1 MDPLSPKQ
9 LRELNSAYTSVYPDK
24 DELSEEVAIQN
35 LAENLFDLL
44 KKEDIIPQDT
54 ELTEGWKSKLL
65 KLGGAIG
72 IDQAMFDG
80 AFRRAIGY
88 GAKNLRDLTKEVG
101 SDIHRELDKAESG
114 KTSGPTGPTAPTGP
128 TGPTAPTGSTGPTG
142 PTGPTGG
149 PTGPTGGPTGPT
161 GPTGTKDPYTPEV
174 VNDPDRYIY
183 NGQEYRFNNGKLE
196 KVKK

>member
-9 LRELNSAYTSVYPDK
+9 LRELNSAYTSVHPDK
-24 DELSEEVAIQN
+24 DELSEEVALQN
-35 LAENLFDLL
+35 LAENLFNLL

-72 IDQAMFDG
+72 VDQAMFDG
-80 AFRRAIGY
+80 ALTRYAGY
-88 GAKNLRDLTKEVG
+88 LGKNLRNITTGIGADLHQQI
-101 SDIHRELDKAESG
+101 DNAESG

-128 TGPTAPTGSTGPTG
+128 TGPTAPTGPTG
-142 PTGPTGG
+142 PTA
-149 PTGPTGGPTGPT
+149 PT

-174 VNDPDRYIY
+174 VNDPNRYIY

>member
-9 LRELNSAYTSVYPDK
+9 LRELNSAYTSVHPDK
-24 DELSEEVAIQN
+24 NELSEEVALQN
-35 LAENLFDLL
+35 LAENLFNLL

-72 IDQAMFDG
+72 VDQAMFDG
-80 AFRRAIGY
+80 ALTRYAGY
-88 GAKNLRDLTKEVG
+88 LGKNLRKMTTG
-101 SDIHRELDKAESG
+101 IGADIHNEIDKAESG
-114 KTSGPTGPTAPTGP
+114 KTSGPTGPTA
-128 TGPTAPTGSTGPTG
+128 PTG

>member
-9 LRELNSAYTSVYPDK
+9 LRELNSAYTSVHPDK
-24 DELSEEVAIQN
+24 DELSEEVALQN
-35 LAENLFDLL
+35 LAENLFNLL

-80 AFRRAIGY
+80 ALTRYAGY
-88 GAKNLRDLTKEVG
+88 LGKNLRNMTTG
-101 SDIHRELDKAESG
+101 IGADIHREIDKAESG
-114 KTSGPTGPTAPTGP
+114 KTSGP
-128 TGPTAPTGSTGPTG
+128 SGPTG
-142 PTGPTGG
+142 PTGPSGPSGG

-161 GPTGTKDPYTPEV
+161 GPTAPTGSTGTKDPYTPEV
-174 VNDPDRYIY
+174 VNDPNRYIY

>member
-9 LRELNSAYTSVYPDK
+9 LRELNSAYTSVHPDK
-24 DELSEEVAIQN
+24 DELSEEVALQN
-35 LAENLFDLL
+35 LAENLFNLL

-72 IDQAMFDG
+72 VDQAMFDG
-80 AFRRAIGY
+80 ALTRYAGY
-88 GAKNLRDLTKEVG
+88 LGKNLRNMTTG
-101 SDIHRELDKAESG
+101 IGADIHNEIDKAESG
-114 KTSGPTGPTAPTGP
+114 KTSGPTGGPTGP
-128 TGPTAPTGSTGPTG
+128 TGPTA
-142 PTGPTGG
+142 
-149 PTGPTGGPTGPT
+149 PT

-174 VNDPDRYIY
+174 VNDPNRYIY